1 MLPDCSAL
9 CTGVRRARC
18 GKVCLF
24 LWRRPLPGRPRLPRH
39 PAVDTLY
46 LTRPVPP
53 PAAQEARLRRALTLS
68 LADSQRSWQRRASD
82 ARLAAALHHSLEAER
97 LRQCASPKKRIRS
110 GCAPQLWRRA
120 SASVSSVFR
129 ARWAHVAAIG
139 AWCRK

>member
-68 LADSQRSWQRRASD
+68 LADSQRS
-82 ARLAAALHHSLEAER
+82 
-97 LRQCASPKKRIRS
+97 
-110 GCAPQLWRRA
+110 
-120 SASVSSVFR
+120 
-129 ARWAHVAAIG
+129 
-139 AWCRK
+139 